1 MAHSITPT
9 RYRPSRRPTPE
20 ADGARRAPRTAR
32 PEGLEAAPADRFRL
46 ARRLS
51 AASAALIVVGGYV
64 HFCLYRHGYR
74 FIPKIGVSFLLQFS
88 ASAVLAGALL
98 IRGGHVR
105 LGRHRVALPQLVRLA
120 AIGFSVGDLAALGI
134 AHTPGGLFQFREI
147 GLQPAPQTLVT
158 IAVESLTAV
167 LLVVAMLQARRA
179 ESRGSTVKGRGV
191 ARAGGHRRMADAA

>member
-1 MAHSITPT
+1 VA
-9 RYRPSRRPTPE
+9 
-20 ADGARRAPRTAR
+20 
-32 PEGLEAAPADRFRL
+32 ADRFRL

-51 AASAALIVVGGYV
+51 AASAALIVIGGYV

-74 FIPKIGVSFLLQFS
+74 FIPKIGVSFLLQFT

-105 LGRHRVALPQLVRLA
+105 VGQHRLAVPQLVRLA
-120 AIGFSVGDLAALGI
+120 AIGFSLGDLAALGI

-147 GLQPAPQTLVT
+147 GLRPAPQTLVT
-158 IAVESLTAV
+158 IAVESLSAA

-179 ESRGSTVKGRGV
+179 ERSGRRARARGV
-191 ARAGGHRRMADAA
+191 ARTGGQRHMADAA